1 MTRRQKKRTWVFA
14 GVISTL
20 LGAGVLIGRVY
31 AQSLEPAEAAA
42 EAAIPDVL
50 EAEETKEFVTEYTDG
65 EEKTEDTE
73 ENLPEDWNLILVNKT
88 HPIPE
93 DYQVELKSI
102 GSGHQIDARAY
113 DDFKAMIQASQNDGV
128 TIYVTSSYRDLNKQI
143 ALYEKKTPCR
153 KRDRWWRCRAPA
165 NIIWGWLST
174 WFPQNTG
181 DWTKN
186 RNRQRAFSG

>member
-1 MTRRQKKRTWVFA
+1 
-14 GVISTL
+14 
-20 LGAGVLIGRVY
+20 
-31 AQSLEPAEAAA
+31 
-42 EAAIPDVL
+42 
-50 EAEETKEFVTEYTDG
+50 
-65 EEKTEDTE
+65 
-73 ENLPEDWNLILVNKT
+73 
-88 HPIPE
+88 
-93 DYQVELKSI
+93 
-102 GSGHQIDARAY
+102 
-113 DDFKAMIQASQNDGV
+113 MIQASQNDGV

-143 ALYEKKTPCR
+143 ALYEKKTDSYLQQGYSLEDACR